1 MASLLEINNKTTLN
15 DLDII
20 LNEVTIGRDLVQ
32 YGISTQ
38 KPKFTKIA
46 RDWLDKN
53 NIIIPKFDSQVD
65 LSNATEGLNI
75 GDLIFDAHNPQKI
88 KSILLEII
96 PDDKKDDKDY
106 IKTFVNQVIK
116 ILALLKE
123 INFKMI
129 FLYFDHL
136 ETPPV
141 TALGGV
147 NDAIKFKE
155 ILNFL
160 E

>member
-1 MASLLEINNKTTLN
+1 MKPILEINNKTTLD

-32 YGISTQ
+32 YGISAQ

-53 NIIIPKFDSQVD
+53 NIRIPKFDSQVD
-65 LSNATEGLNI
+65 LSNATERLNI

-88 KSILLEII
+88 KSILLELIA
-96 PDDKKDDKDY
+96 DDKKDDEKY
-106 IKTFVNQVIK
+106 IKIFVNKIIA
-116 ILALLKE
+116 ILALLRE

-136 ETPPV
+136 EKPPV
-141 TALGGV
+141 TALGSLD
-147 NDAIKFKE
+147 DAISFKVTPE
-155 ILNFL
+155 FL
-160 E
+160 